1 MIKLSEFKEEDFN
14 EYKNMYSEFIEN
26 RSDLIPDILE
36 LKCITQS
43 DYRNILI
50 ELTNRKNGKHGDIDW
65 YRDSYYF
72 LAFDDDNLIGLGC
85 IRNNLTTKG
94 YEVWGNIAYGV
105 RPSQRKK
112 GYGTKIAEQLVY
124 KCKELKMK
132 EIILCHY
139 EDNII
144 SPKIFN
150 KIGAKYTNSVDS
162 TVNDKKIKRYKIIL

>member
-1 MIKLSEFKEEDFN
+1 MIKLIEFKEEDFN
-14 EYKNMYSEFIEN
+14 KYKNMYSEFIEN
-26 RSDLIPDILE
+26 ESDLIPDILE
-36 LKCITQS
+36 LECKTQS
-43 DYRNILI
+43 DYKNILI
-50 ELTNRKNGKHGDIDW
+50 ELNNRKNGKHEDIDW

-72 LAFDDDNLIGLGC
+72 LAFDDSNLIGLGC

-94 YEVWGNIAYGV
+94 YEIWGNIAYGV

-124 KCKELKMK
+124 KCKDLQMK

-139 EDNII
+139 EDNVI

-162 TVNDKKIKRYKIIL
+162 TINDKKIKRYKIIL